1 MPAMLV
7 MILLLENM
15 MTLTNATNSSNHY
28 VEPDTDNNRINVAI
42 STKPHSRN
50 RFFLEHGES
59 LLSFMSDVINN
70 KHVEIKF
77 RKICTSYYLL
87 YWRGEHLK
95 SLNINGSI
103 MHNGISYVL
112 VFKDTT
118 PYTAYHAAQVRVS
131 FRVIPDYISNCNY
144 AVVTIKSL

>member
-1 MPAMLV
+1 
-7 MILLLENM
+7 
-15 MTLTNATNSSNHY
+15 MTITNAIATTNNIHY
-28 VEPDTDNNRINVAI
+28 VEPDTDTNQFNVAI

-50 RFFLEHGES
+50 RFFLETGES
-59 LLSFMSDVINN
+59 LLHFMSDIINN
-70 KHVEIKF
+70 KHLEIKF

-95 SLNINGSI
+95 SLNVNGSVQ
-103 MHNGISYVL
+103 HNGITYVL

-118 PYTAYHAAQVRVS
+118 PYTAYHASQVRIS

-144 AVVTIKSL
+144 AVVTIKSV

>member
-1 MPAMLV
+1 MLV

-15 MTLTNATNSSNHY
+15 MTLTNANANANSNHY
-28 VEPDTDNNRINVAI
+28 VEPDANQYNVAI

-50 RFFLEHGES
+50 RFFLETGES
-59 LLSFMSDVINN
+59 LLHFMSDIINN
-70 KHVEIKF
+70 KHLETKF
-77 RKICTSYYLL
+77 RKICTSYFLL

-95 SLNINGSI
+95 SLNVNGSI
-103 MHNGISYVL
+103 QHNGLTYVL

-118 PYTAYHAAQVRVS
+118 PYTAYHASQVRIS

-144 AVVTIKSL
+144 AVVTIKTN

>member
-1 MPAMLV
+1 

-15 MTLTNATNSSNHY
+15 MTLTNSTPTQEN
-28 VEPDTDNNRINVAI
+28 ELDNVTHTFNMAI

-59 LLSFMSDVINN
+59 LLEFMSDMINN

-118 PYTAYHAAQVRVS
+118 PYTAYHAAQVRIS